1 MTFDS
6 VAAGSRI
13 KSVREEHGITA
24 VKASDELNISLSTY
38 RKIESGERGLSV
50 DVLLLISEY
59 YGVSTDYILKGY
71 VADRPSSDEITY
83 IIAKLK
89 ALQKKL

>member
-6 VAAGSRI
+6 IATGSRI
-13 KSVREEHGITA
+13 KAVREDHGITA
-24 VKASDELNISLSTY
+24 VKASSELNISLGTY

-59 YGVSTDYILKGY
+59 FGVSTDYILKGY
-71 VADRPSSDEITY
+71 VVDKPSSDEIAY
-83 IIAKLK
+83 IIARLKSLQQKL
-89 ALQKKL
+89 